1 MKVNELKSLMVLHGY
16 TQEKL
21 AKELNMATNTFNRKL
36 NNGEFGLEEAKKMVK
51 LLSIKDPNSIFFDF

>member
-1 MKVNELKSLMVLHGY
+1 MKTNELKSLMVLHGY

-36 NNGEFGLEEAKKMVK
+36 NNGEFGLNEAKKMVK
-51 LLSIKDPNSIFFDF
+51 LLSIKDPNSIFFDL